1 MGWGHVFCII
11 RKPKK
16 MKKKTYRGVKGQDEV
31 SGSLLGYCLGDNPW
45 DNSTKDKGLE
55 KGEKGQNSKSIP
67 DPSLPTQVYKLP
79 GISTGPDETF
89 LKWVKIPT
97 QSLTEIS
104 ICLR

>member
-1 MGWGHVFCII
+1 MC

-16 MKKKTYRGVKGQDEV
+16 MKNFRGVKGQDEV
-31 SGSLLGYCLGDNPW
+31 SGFLLGYCLGGSPW
-45 DNSTKDKGLE
+45 DNSTKNKGL
-55 KGEKGQNSKSIP
+55 EKGQNSKRRP
-67 DPSLPTQVYKLP
+67 DPFLPTQVYKLP

>member
-1 MGWGHVFCII
+1 MCFVSFESL
-11 RKPKK
+11 KK
-16 MKKKTYRGVKGQDEV
+16 IKTCRGVKGQDEV

-55 KGEKGQNSKSIP
+55 KGEKGQNSKSRP
-67 DPSLPTQVYKLP
+67 DPFLPTQVYKLP